1 MSLNFMPTRSVS
13 QGTSPRIEPMKK
25 IIGKAAG
32 AFGRLAGLLGDAA
45 ELAFEILDMLDG
57 AKKTANKK
65 AKVKRIKK

>member
-1 MSLNFMPTRSVS
+1 
-13 QGTSPRIEPMKK
+13 MKK

-32 AFGRLAGLLGDAA
+32 AFGRLVGLLGDAA